1 MIYDESAMQS
11 YDYWS
16 QFRMVFSGPNHVQ
29 DVLLAVEV
37 TVVHLIQLIK
47 EGRMPQ
53 FTLLATKFEKRQH
66 FRYSALSEEMEH
78 DVSLR
83 KQINS
88 K

>member
-1 MIYDESAMQS
+1 
-11 YDYWS
+11 
-16 QFRMVFSGPNHVQ
+16 MVFSGPNHVQ
-29 DVLLAVEV
+29 DVLLVVEV
-37 TVVHLIQLIK
+37 TVVHLNQLIK

-53 FTLLATKFEKRQH
+53 FFLLATKFEKRQH
-66 FRYSALSEEMEH
+66 FRYSAPSEEMEH